1 MRNMIGHDSWWIDK
15 NRNIH
20 MNNVEPY
27 SFEEFNG
34 EILATSLLLTAISV
48 SYMKRFFPEKLDEL
62 MHEINSV
69 SKET

>member
-1 MRNMIGHDSWWIDK
+1 MRNTIGHDSWWIDA
-15 NRNIH
+15 NQNFH
-20 MNNVEPY
+20 AGNEEPY

-48 SYMKRFFPEKLDEL
+48 SYMKRFFPEKLDEV